1 MGRGKRG
8 VGTGERESGIMMT
21 PLPFRRLPK
30 FSLCKI
36 FRTRGN
42 EMAAKV
48 KPVQPTEI
56 KDKKMVREIIE
67 QIRKP
72 ISAKILKRNEKL
84 TAYYKQF
91 EQ

>member
-1 MGRGKRG
+1 
-8 VGTGERESGIMMT
+8 
-21 PLPFRRLPK
+21 
-30 FSLCKI
+30 
-36 FRTRGN
+36 
-42 EMAAKV
+42 MAVKV

-72 ISAKILKRNEKL
+72 IPAKILKRNKKL
-84 TAYYKQF
+84 ATYYNQF